1 MWVISIITSIVTLI
15 SSIGTRLISGDNNI
29 IYESIET
36 NLKDNGIENYRDFNE
51 FISKRINEIMEEGS
65 MPKVT
70 YDFEIEQ
77 SRKSFYVFDG
87 FPELKS

>member
-1 MWVISIITSIVTLI
+1 
-15 SSIGTRLISGDNNI
+15 
-29 IYESIET
+29 
-36 NLKDNGIENYRDFNE
+36 
-51 FISKRINEIMEEGS
+51 MEEGS

-87 FPELKS
+87 FPELKA